1 MRKVIALLLAL
12 SVVFALVGC
21 SSTPAEET
29 TNTVEPTETTQTNE
43 KETEENILSYDAMLE
58 KAERIELSNIY
69 AEADENELRAEQEYV
84 GNSYRVSAYVAE
96 IGKDNFSTPNFINYG
111 YHSVIN
117 LANKEDLMSLSKDN
131 TYEIIGVISS
141 IDNGTIM
148 FDNAYLIDADN
159 YDFVLDGLYYSA
171 TGSID
176 PSKYDITVEEYF
188 ERNPQMLEENLSEE
202 DEIDLLVFAT
212 LNASDE
218 NGADLYL
225 PNTESNGELAL
236 ELKIGNNSYNTTF
249 NVNDIDDR
257 MSKFFD
263 GYKDGYYPTND
274 LLKAGSGDSAEIA
287 GLFFV
292 EYGVYREA
300 VENNT
305 EITLNW
311 GGRYTITLNAQ
322 DIIKIDSV
330 SAIAEILNK

>member
-1 MRKVIALLLAL
+1 MKKVIALLLAL

-21 SSTPAEET
+21 SSTSSEET
-29 TNTVEPTETTQTNE
+29 NTAETTETTETNN
-43 KETEENILSYDAMLE
+43 KEAEENVLLSYDEMLE
-58 KAERIELSNIY
+58 KAERIELSDIY
-69 AEADENELRAEQEYV
+69 ADADENTLRAEQEYV
-84 GNSYRVSAYVAE
+84 GNIYRVSAYVSE
-96 IGKDNFSTPNFINYG
+96 ISKDNFSTPNFIDYG
-111 YHSVIN
+111 YHSDIN
-117 LANKEDLMSLSKDN
+117 LANKEDLMNLSKSN
-131 TYEIIGVISS
+131 TYEVVGMISS

-159 YDFVLDGLYYSA
+159 YNFVLDGLYYSA
-171 TGSID
+171 TGSTD
-176 PSKYDITVEEYF
+176 PSRYDITVEEYF

-218 NGADLYL
+218 DGADLYL

-236 ELKIGNNSYNTTF
+236 ELKIGNNTYKTTF

-274 LLKAGSGDSAEIA
+274 LLKAGSGDRAEIV

-292 EYGVYREA
+292 EYGIYKEA

-305 EITLNW
+305 EITLDW
-311 GGRYTITLNAQ
+311 GGRYTITTNAQ
-322 DIIKIDSV
+322 DIVKIDSV
-330 SAIAEILNK
+330 SAIAKTLNN